1 MEEKNLICPR
11 CGAILSKKTN
21 TCKEC
26 GLSYFENSEH
36 SSWVELTPLFGEF
49 DEHYYEKKN

>member
-1 MEEKNLICPR
+1 MDKNILVCPR
-11 CGAILSKKTN
+11 CGNVISKITK

-36 SSWVELTPLFGEF
+36 AGWVELTPLFGEF
-49 DEHYYEKKN
+49 DEHYYEKKE

>member
-1 MEEKNLICPR
+1 MDKNILVCPR
-11 CGAILSKKTN
+11 CGSIISKITK

-36 SSWVELTPLFGEF
+36 TGWVELTPLFGEF
-49 DEHYYEKKN
+49 DEHYYEKKE